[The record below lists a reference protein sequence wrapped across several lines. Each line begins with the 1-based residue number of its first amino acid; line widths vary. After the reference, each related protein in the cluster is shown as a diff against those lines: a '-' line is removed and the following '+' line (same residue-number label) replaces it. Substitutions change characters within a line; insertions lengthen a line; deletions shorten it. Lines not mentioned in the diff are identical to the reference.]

1 MKTYDWIVVGGGIT
15 GAAVGY
21 ELIKK
26 GFSVLLLEQDQIPQN
41 ATRFSYGGIAYWAG
55 AIALTRQLCAEG
67 IARHRILSQELEA
80 DTQFRELDLLLT
92 IDADHDPEIIAAP
105 YQACAIPP
113 QLLSVEAACELEPL
127 LNREAIAGALTVR
140 HGHVSPEAIVQAY
153 CQAFRRLGGTWKT
166 GQVVQIRT
174 PTSGIVTAT
183 GETYYGSNLLICA
196 GGFSRALLKT
206 VGIQVRLYFTHAEL
220 IETPPVDVQLR
231 SLVMPAEA
239 TRLPLE
245 SQSSTVSVDRL
256 WDEPGH
262 EPVSPIL
269 EPGAIQFLNGSLRI
283 GQISRVLTDLN
294 AKVDPTQSETEMRLQ
309 VKKVLPALTDLPG
322 TWHHCLA
329 AFTADQLPLI
339 GVCPDVEGIHI
350 FSGFSSPFV
359 LVPPLAERFAHWVA
373 GEADE
378 IIPQLSPLRFANP
391 RSS

>member
-1 MKTYDWIVVGGGIT
+1 MKTYDWMVVGGGIT

-26 GFSVLLLEQDQIPQN
+26 GFSVLLLEQDKIPQN

-92 IDADHDPEIIAAP
+92 IDADHDPEIVAAP

-113 QLLSVEAACELEPL
+113 QLLSVEAACALEPL
-127 LNREAIAGALTVR
+127 LNRDAIAGALTVR
-140 HGHVSPEAIVQAY
+140 HGHVSPEAIIQAY
-153 CQAFRRLGGTWKT
+153 RQAFCRLGGTWEI

-183 GETYYGSNLLICA
+183 GETYYSSNLLICA

-245 SQSSTVSVDRL
+245 SQSSTAAVDHL

-262 EPVSPIL
+262 EPVAPIL
-269 EPGAIQFLNGSLRI
+269 ETGAIQFLNDSLRI

-294 AKVDPTQSETEMRLQ
+294 AKVDPIQSETEMRLQ
-309 VKKVLPALTDLPG
+309 VKKVLPALADLPG

-339 GVCPDVEGIHI
+339 GVCPEVEGIHL

-359 LVPPLAERFAHWVA
+359 LVPPLAERFARWVA